1 MVSSKLS
8 STILLL
14 VDGPVTLAIGGGGP
28 DDPGGVGCA
37 CSAATGDAGS
47 SWSVATP
54 TLRLGCCLAETAA
67 WGGSCTGEGVGV
79 GGGGVWSNPL
89 PQGWHLV
96 QPLDPHRSPG
106 FARCEWLC
114 VEERLESGGGGGGGV
129 PCSPLGWEQ
138 ASPADGPPLGYS
150 ASFW

>member
-67 WGGSCTGEGVGV
+67 WGGSCTGESVGV
-79 GGGGVWSNPL
+79 GGEVSGATPSHRGCGTWFSRSILIEVPGLPGANGCAWRRDLRVGGGV
-89 PQGWHLV
+89 
-96 QPLDPHRSPG
+96 
-106 FARCEWLC
+106 
-114 VEERLESGGGGGGGV
+114 V